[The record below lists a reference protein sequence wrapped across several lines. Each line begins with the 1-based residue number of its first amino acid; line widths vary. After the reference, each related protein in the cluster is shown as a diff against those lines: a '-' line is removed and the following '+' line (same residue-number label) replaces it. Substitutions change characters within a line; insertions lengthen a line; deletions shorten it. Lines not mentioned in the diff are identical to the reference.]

1 MEEFVTSDLM
11 DSDYILSAAVLD
23 DQGFIVSSVPADS
36 KTKQQLAKFAE
47 ILFATERFEQT
58 SIITEQKIL
67 IIHGLAKN
75 YTLVVG
81 CKTNSN
87 LGAIRKN
94 ISNAVSRLDAYLDST
109 KN

>member
-23 DQGFIVSSVPADS
+23 DQGFIVSSIPSDS

-47 ILFATERFEQT
+47 VLFATDRFKQT

-67 IIHGLAKN
+67 IVYGLAKN
-75 YTLVVG
+75 YTLVVS

-87 LGAIRKN
+87 LGAIRKD
-94 ISNAVSRLDAYLDST
+94 ISNAASRLDAYLDST